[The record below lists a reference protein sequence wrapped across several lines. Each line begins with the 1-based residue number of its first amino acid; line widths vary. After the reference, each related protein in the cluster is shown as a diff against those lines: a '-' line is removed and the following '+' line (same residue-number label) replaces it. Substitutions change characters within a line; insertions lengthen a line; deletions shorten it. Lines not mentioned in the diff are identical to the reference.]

1 MNYILI
7 KNSIGYEEFPVEQYL
22 DIEGLRIGIDDLDYC
37 RWKTV
42 YIGLEVCFYNDNGI
56 CYENPGCIGI
66 ANNGED
72 IVVKDISFE
81 ASVENGILKV
91 FCGEQ
96 DSSQEIY
103 VNGVRL
109 HKSLE
114 EDSSDIIKCQLNS
127 GDFVMLDRLLFVY
140 HPKHI
145 IVYSIMD
152 DVVVNLDRGIEKEVP
167 FENFPEYTRS
177 PRLIYQEPDD
187 KVEIKKAPAVAAM
200 PKGSLVQA
208 IVSPLVMLCVTVL
221 VAVVMK
227 RGIFVIISVASTTM
241 TIIFSVTKYIND
253 KKDCYAKNKIRR
265 EKYDEYLLKKRK
277 ELYDLKQ
284 KAIEANQYNYPSI
297 KDIEKMISNYSSR
310 IYERNSVDDD
320 FLEVVIGSCR
330 EKAAY
335 SIDYSYDELKLEAD
349 ELDEKSKQIKD
360 SFEYIENKSITI
372 NLRNAHC
379 GLVGNRE
386 VVKEQLKLIVA
397 QLTFQQSYHDMQI
410 ILIHSKENNDDY
422 RWMRWYPHL
431 KIQHLNMSGDINS
444 EQMRDQVLGS
454 LFQILKDRDLKVQEN
469 SKQAMFLP
477 HFVFIIDEPK
487 LIMDHSIMEY
497 LNKSG
502 IELGFS
508 VIYTSYLRG
517 SLPEIIGTIVEIR
530 DSEEAILIMNE
541 NEVVDKTIKLNH
553 IGDCDLEWMARN
565 LSTLNHIQGIT
576 TKIPESITFFDLYG
590 IKKPEQFNALERWN
604 KNHSHKS
611 LAVPLGVRAEN
622 DVVSL
627 NLHEKAHGPHGLVAG
642 TTGSGKSEIIQ
653 SYILSLAVNFHPYEV
668 GFLLIDY
675 KGGGMAGLFKN
686 LPHLL
691 GTITNLD
698 GSESKR
704 AMASIKSELAR
715 RQSIFSENN
724 VNHINSYNKLYKNG
738 EVSEPIPHLFLI
750 SDEFAELKKEQP
762 DFMTELVSTARIGR
776 SLGIHLILATQKPTG
791 VVNDQ
796 IWTNSKFKLALK
808 VQDEGDSREIIKTPD
823 AAYITQAGRA
833 YLQVGNNEIYELFQS
848 AWSGAEYVKDG
859 QKKTKDNRV
868 YLINDLGQGELLNDD
883 LSVIDD
889 DDSLKE
895 TQLDVTIR
903 YLHDVF
909 EAQGIEYVK
918 KPWLPSLPHL
928 LVSPISNSV
937 FEENWGAVEEYDA
950 RRLPDLT
957 VEYGIVDI
965 PEEQCQTEYMIDLE
979 QDGNIAYFASAG
991 YGKTVFLTTTI
1002 LTLAAKNQVENI
1014 NFYILDFG
1022 NSALIPL
1029 SGLPHTAEYIAFDH
1043 TEKISKF
1050 IKLITEEINIRK
1062 KLFANKMV
1070 QNFSVYNQSAIE
1082 PLKSIVVV
1090 VDNFDVVKEV
1100 GMDAEEFFTRL
1111 SRDGAGLGIYLIITA
1126 TRGSAVRYSIINNFK
1141 NKIAG
1146 FFFDESE
1153 ARNIVGKSEYKLSE
1167 DKGRALVKMTNV
1179 NIMQLYSFVE
1189 FQEDLEYI
1197 QKIKDA
1203 VAIIQSK
1210 YPDRQAPHIPILP
1223 ENFNDNMI
1231 SDYPL
1236 GNKDI
1241 HLTIGLEMET
1251 VTRHGFANTQAPFV
1265 IIGESGR
1272 GKTNIVKVLLKQ
1284 MTDAD
1289 SIYIFDAPERNLVSY
1304 SAMDNVNYIKNSE
1317 DIEDFLEDIK
1327 KVCRTRKSKLEKA
1340 LEENAMLV
1348 PSEFYKNEP
1357 SIYIILDEVDDFV
1370 NVTKAFESEMFE
1382 VMKTVVECGIG
1393 LIATVN
1399 SNKLK
1404 GMDHFSRWIKTSTHG
1419 VVLSQQGILN
1429 IFPVRA
1435 IRDYPTNVGVGL
1447 LFHNGEYCRVL
1458 VPESV

>member
-7 KNSIGYEEFPVEQYL
+7 KNAKGYEEFPVEKYV
-22 DIEGLRIGIDDLDYC
+22 DNNGLRICTDDLDYC
-37 RWKTV
+37 KWKKIHKGV
-42 YIGLEVCFYNDNGI
+42 EACYYSDDGI
-56 CYENPGCIGI
+56 CYENPGSFGI
-66 ANNGED
+66 ASDRAE
-72 IVVKDISFE
+72 ITVKDIDVQVSIDD
-81 ASVENGILKV
+81 GIMRV
-91 FCGEQ
+91 FCEDYSQAQ
-96 DSSQEIY
+96 DIY
-103 VNGVRL
+103 INGKRIVAEDNRL
-109 HKSLE
+109 E
-114 EDSSDIIKCQLNS
+114 VDLNS
-127 GDFVMLDRLLFVY
+127 GDYVMIDYLLFLY
-140 HPKHI
+140 HADYI
-145 IVYSIMD
+145 IIYSKQE
-152 DVVVNLDRGIEKEVP
+152 DVQVGFNRCQCAAKP

-177 PRLIYQEPDD
+177 PRLIYHEPDD
-187 KVEIKKAPAVAAM
+187 KVNIKKAPSPFSM

-208 IVSPLVMLCVTVL
+208 IVSPLIMLCVTVIL
-221 VAVVMK
+221 AIIMK
-227 RGIFVIISVASTTM
+227 RGIFVIMSVASTTM
-241 TIIFSVTKYIND
+241 TIVFSITKYVND
-253 KKDCYAKNKIRR
+253 KKDCNTKNKIRLQ
-265 EKYDEYLLKKRK
+265 KYDEYLLTKRK
-277 ELYDLKQ
+277 ELFELQ
-284 KAIEANQYNYPSI
+284 KNAIEANQYNYPDI
-297 KDIEKMISNYSSR
+297 KDIEKMIGNYSSR

-320 FLEVVIGSCR
+320 FLDVVIGKCK

-335 SIDYSYDELKLEAD
+335 SIDYNYDELKLEAD
-349 ELDEKSKQIKD
+349 ELDEKGKQLKD
-360 SFEYIENKSITI
+360 IFEYIDDKRITI

-386 VVKEQLKLIVA
+386 IVKEQLKLIVA

-410 ILIHSKENNDDY
+410 VLIHSKENNDDY

-431 KIQHLNMSGDINS
+431 KIQQLNMSGDINS

-454 LFQILKDRDLKVQEN
+454 LFQILKDRDLKIQEN
-469 SKQAMFLP
+469 SKQSMFLP

-502 IELGFS
+502 SELGFS

-517 SLPEIIGTIVEIR
+517 SLPEIIGTIIEVR
-530 DSEEAILIMNE
+530 DSEEAILVMNE
-541 NEVVDKTIKLNH
+541 NEVVNKRIKLNH
-553 IGDCDLEWMARN
+553 IGDCNLEWMARN
-565 LSTLNHIQGIT
+565 LCTLNHVQGIT

-590 IKKPEQFNALERWN
+590 IKKPDQFNALERWN
-604 KNHSHKS
+604 KNQSHKS

-622 DVVSL
+622 DVVYL

-762 DFMTELVSTARIGR
+762 DFMSELVSTARIGR

-848 AWSGAEYVKDG
+848 AWSGAEYIGDG

-883 LSVIDD
+883 LSVVDD
-889 DDSLKE
+889 DGSLKA
-895 TQLDVTIR
+895 TQLDVTID
-903 YLHDVF
+903 YLKKVF
-909 EAQGIEYVK
+909 DDQGIEHVR

-928 LVSPISNSV
+928 LVSPVNQKLLSDEGRV
-937 FEENWGAVEEYDA
+937 VVEYDQN
-950 RRLPDLT
+950 RCPDLT
-957 VEYGIVDI
+957 IEYGVVDI
-965 PEEQCQTEYMIDLE
+965 PEEQRQIEYVIDLST
-979 QDGNIAYFASAG
+979 DGNVVYFASSG

-1002 LTLAAKNQVENI
+1002 LTLAAKNQVEDM

-1029 SGLPHTAEYIAFDH
+1029 SGLPHTAEYMAFDQ
-1043 TEKISKF
+1043 TEKINKF
-1050 IKLITEEINIRK
+1050 IKLVTEEINYRK
-1062 KLFANKMV
+1062 KLFAEKMV
-1070 QNFSVYNQSAIE
+1070 QNFSVYNQTASE
-1082 PLKSIVVV
+1082 PLKAIVVA
-1090 VDNFDVVKEV
+1090 VDNFDVVREL
-1100 GMDAEEFFTRL
+1100 GIDAEEFFTRL
-1111 SRDGAGLGIYLIITA
+1111 SRDGAGLGIFLIITA
-1126 TRGSAVRYSIINNFK
+1126 TRSSAVRYSTMNNFK

-1146 FFFDESE
+1146 FSFDESE
-1153 ARNIVGKSEYKLSE
+1153 ARTILGKCEYKLNE
-1167 DKGRALVKMTNV
+1167 DKGRALVKMSNV
-1179 NIMQLYSFVE
+1179 NVMQVYSFVE
-1189 FQEDLEYI
+1189 FEDDLEYI
-1197 QKIKDA
+1197 QKIKEVVSVIHD
-1203 VAIIQSK
+1203 K

-1223 ENFNDNMI
+1223 DNFTSNMI
-1231 SDYPL
+1231 QDYPV

-1241 HLTIGLEMET
+1241 DLTVGLEMET
-1251 VTRHGFANTQAPFV
+1251 VTRYGLNNIQTPFV

-1272 GKTNIVKVLLKQ
+1272 GKTNIVKILLKQ
-1284 MTDAD
+1284 MMNAD
-1289 SIYIFDAPERNLVSY
+1289 KVYIFDSPERNLVSY
-1304 SAMDNVNYIKNSE
+1304 SSMENVIYIKNSE
-1317 DIEDFLEDIK
+1317 DVEDFLEDIK
-1327 KVCRTRKSKLEKA
+1327 KECATRKNNMEKA
-1340 LEENAMLV
+1340 LEENEMLV
-1348 PSEFYKNEP
+1348 PGEFYRKES
-1357 SIYIILDEVDDFV
+1357 SIYIVLDDADDFV
-1370 NVTKAFESEMFE
+1370 TTTKAFENEIFE
-1382 VMKTVVECGIG
+1382 LMKTATDCGIG
-1393 LIATVN
+1393 LITTVN

-1404 GMDHFSRWIKTSTHG
+1404 GIDQFSRWIKTSAHG

-1435 IRDYPTNVGVGL
+1435 IRDYPTTVGVGL
-1447 LFHNGEYCRVL
+1447 LFHNGEYQRIL
-1458 VPESV
+1458 IPESL